1 MAGQQYSANVTATM
15 LEAVNKKL
23 SYFLRK
29 NQSDFMKMF
38 NKAAE
43 KHNVSAFSDTGGS
56 VLAWR
61 VPVALSRGGDYQA
74 VSLDGGDLGTGSMQK
89 TLFMAF
95 GTFESDIAYQVP
107 TRATIGT
114 KSETQAIANALQ
126 MAIGAAIEEQAL
138 YDEIGFFQDSTGV
151 LATSTTTSSGTGTT
165 ATYNLETAAFNN
177 IRLRSYNT
185 LVDIYDSGGV
195 LRSTNMRITNQTLS
209 LTAPTVTVSGG
220 SSYTPAN
227 GDQIAFPNIGTPGT
241 VGTTTIAAGSW
252 RNGLYT
258 FNTTSTSG
266 SLGGLAYSS
275 AYELQCCTVNGQS
288 GFFTPSLLLSGR
300 SQLVQRRDDQA
311 YAGIVGVCHQAQ
323 AASWYLQG
331 VTISNWF
338 REKSDTMIDIVPK
351 YGETFVAG
359 GVTHHVGRYANKS
372 RVDWL
377 APKNFGWTQLAEPG
391 FFTSP
396 EGQRTFVARSTTT
409 GNPQAA
415 FQFYAYNTRQLY
427 SVDPGCSVVYYSL
440 AIPSGQ

>member
-1 MAGQQYSANVTATM
+1 MG
-15 LEAVNKKL
+15 
-23 SYFLRK
+23 
-29 NQSDFMKMF
+29 MF

-43 KHNVSAFSDTGGS
+43 KHNVSAFYDTGGS

-74 VSLDGGDLGTGSMQK
+74 VSLDGGDMGTGSMQK
-89 TLFMAF
+89 TAFMAF

-107 TRATIGT
+107 TRATIAT
-114 KSETQAIANALQ
+114 KNETQAIANALQ
-126 MAIGAAIEEQAL
+126 MAIGSAIEEQAL
-138 YDEIGFFQDSTGV
+138 YNEIGFFQDSTGI
-151 LATSTTTSSGTGTT
+151 LATSTTTSSTTGTT
-165 ATYNLETAAFNN
+165 ATYNLETSAFSY
-177 IRLRSYNT
+177 IRLRGYNT
-185 LVDIYDSGGV
+185 LLDVYDSSNV
-195 LRSTNMRITNQTLS
+195 LRSTNMRITSINFS
-209 LTAPTVTVSGG
+209 LTAPSVTISGG

-227 GDQIAFPNIGTPGT
+227 GDQLAFPNIGTPGV
-241 VGTTTIAAGSW
+241 VGTTTLAAGSW

-266 SLGGLAYSS
+266 SIGGLSYAS
-275 AYELQCCTVNGQS
+275 AYELACPVVNGQS

-300 SQLVQRRDDQA
+300 SQLVQRRDDEA
-311 YAGIVGVCHQAQ
+311 YAGIIGVCHQAQ

-338 REKSDTMIDIVPK
+338 RGAKDTMIDIVPK
-351 YGETFVAG
+351 YGDTFDAG
-359 GVTHHVGRYANKS
+359 GITHHVGRYANKS

-415 FQFYAYNTRQLY
+415 FQFYAYSTRQLY
-427 SVDPGCSVVYYSL
+427 SVDPGCSVVIYSL
-440 AIPSGQ
+440 AIPTGQ